1 MKYAF
6 KNFST
11 EDQGEVIEK
20 IIFIGKKSSLV
31 ANVVISSPDSKDE
44 NFYAPTTIRF
54 DGSASRT
61 QEGTISKFIYDFGLP
76 GRVPAEGDA
85 IQTIRYDNP
94 GEYEISLTVVK
105 DDGSKD
111 TVTRKI
117 VIKDIPKTLKVN
129 TSVSSGIVG
138 SGVDFDV
145 SGSSGQIETYLWNF

>member
-1 MKYAF
+1 MKYSF

-138 SGVDFDV
+138 S
-145 SGSSGQIETYLWNF
+145 